1 MKRREPE
8 QLNSA
13 ASEEYRLEDILRE
26 FGASGQGVS
35 DDTAVLPKLDGVKIA
50 APKKPSAA
58 PVSGDTQRLPS
69 LAELQKAGT
78 RFSPPAAK
86 PVEAERRS
94 VEPPQEAGV
103 PPRVPPKTHIRPVAP
118 PPTPRALLADKLHGL
133 WLLRLRV
140 GITGVLA
147 LAGLLLLGYREHFP
161 PTSAVLSPATLSA
174 ISVGL
179 LVLTLLLSPEIF
191 ARAARD
197 LFRLR
202 MGLFVPSV
210 AAAALSVV
218 QSVLDREG
226 ASYCSLVSLLF
237 FFLMLSVAYE
247 RGALVNTLRTVASF
261 DAPMGIFDTPQ
272 LLSGAD
278 SLRRDTGDTAEFL
291 QRLTQ
296 TDTPQTLL
304 RIYAWLLFPLTGG
317 LAYLLSRITDTA
329 FPLAWLLNLLCGI
342 PFCGMLSYVRP
353 FSALSKRLSA
363 FGGALCGWHSAR
375 VFGGKHT
382 IILRDG
388 DLFPPGTISTN
399 GMKLYGANKPARVI
413 AYTLAALSTTKSP
426 LCGIFETLLQAQY
439 GRHFRATA
447 HRFYDSGGVGIEVAG
462 DVVLVGSLSF
472 MREMGV
478 HMPGGTRVRQAI
490 YTSINGEL
498 AGIFALRYQPNA
510 STRAGLHD
518 ILINRRI
525 SVVLAT
531 RDFLVT
537 PELLEAKYELDTQTL
552 RFPPFAERLR
562 LSAGEPG
569 ETASQGALIAK
580 DTFGAFAST
589 VAAGR
594 TLRTASLLSVWMS
607 LLSGVLGVALCTLM
621 IAWNALASPLHVAAF
636 QLLWTIAIS
645 FVSWIVLKF

>member
-8 QLNSA
+8 QLNKP

-26 FGASGQGVS
+26 FGSQTETGGVS
-35 DDTAVLPKLDGVKIA
+35 DDTAVLPKLDGVKVA
-50 APKKPSAA
+50 APKKKQPPPV

-69 LAELQKAGT
+69 LAELQKAGA
-78 RFSPPAAK
+78 RLSPPAEK
-86 PVEAERRS
+86 PSEAERRTG
-94 VEPPQEAGV
+94 EAPQKADA
-103 PPRVPPKTHIRPVAP
+103 PSPAPPKPLIRPVAP
-118 PPTPRALLADKLHGL
+118 PPTPRALLADRLHGL
-133 WLLRLRV
+133 WWLRLRV

-147 LAGLLLLGYREHFP
+147 LVGLLLLLYREHAP
-161 PTSAVLSPATLSA
+161 SVSATSLSA

-179 LVLTLLLSPEIF
+179 LALTLLLSPEVF
-191 ARAARD
+191 VRAARD

-210 AAAALSVV
+210 AAAVLSVV

-226 ASYCSLVSLLF
+226 ASYCAPVSLLF

-247 RGALVNTLRTVASF
+247 RSALVHTLRTVASF

-278 SLRRDTGDTAEFL
+278 SLRRDVGDTVDFL

-317 LAYLLSRITDTA
+317 LAYLLSRITDID
-329 FPLAWLLNLLCGI
+329 FPLAWLLHLLGGI

-413 AYTLAALSTTKSP
+413 AYTLAALDTAKSP

-447 HRFYDSGGVGIEVAG
+447 YRFYNGGIGIEVAG
-462 DVVLVGSLSF
+462 DVVLVGSLGF

-478 HMPGGTRVRQAI
+478 HMPDGTRVRQAI
-490 YTSINGEL
+490 YTSVNGEL

-518 ILINRRI
+518 LLANRRI

-537 PELLEAKYELDTQTL
+537 PELLAAKYDLDTQTL
-552 RFPPFAERLR
+552 RFPAFAERLR
-562 LSAGEPG
+562 LSAGESG
-569 ETASQGALIAK
+569 EAASQGALIAK

-594 TLRTASLLSVWMS
+594 SLRTASLLSVWMS

-621 IAWNALASPLHVAAF
+621 IAWNAPVTPLHVAAF
-636 QLLWTIAIS
+636 QLLWALAVS
-645 FVSWIVLKF
+645 FVSRIVLKW

>member
-50 APKKPSAA
+50 APKKKPSAV

-69 LAELQKAGT
+69 LAELQKAGA
-78 RFSPPAAK
+78 RLSPPAAK
-86 PVEAERRS
+86 PAEAERRP
-94 VEPPQEAGV
+94 VEPPQEADA
-103 PPRVPPKTHIRPVAP
+103 PPRVPPKTHIRPLAP

-133 WLLRLRV
+133 WWLRLRV

-147 LAGLLLLGYREHFP
+147 LAGLLLLGYREHVP
-161 PTSAVLSPATLSA
+161 PASAVLSPAMLST
-174 ISVGL
+174 ISLGL
-179 LVLTLLLSPEIF
+179 LALTLLLSPEVF
-191 ARAARD
+191 VRAARD

-210 AAAALSVV
+210 AAAVLSVV

-226 ASYCSLVSLLF
+226 ASYCAPVSLLF

-247 RGALVNTLRTVASF
+247 RSALVHTLRTVASF

-278 SLRRDTGDTAEFL
+278 SLRRDVGDTVDFL
-291 QRLTQ
+291 RRLTQ

-317 LAYLLSRITDTA
+317 LAYLLSRITDID
-329 FPLAWLLNLLCGI
+329 FPLAWLLHLLGGI

-413 AYTLAALSTTKSP
+413 AYTLAALDTAKIP

-447 HRFYDSGGVGIEVAG
+447 YRFYNGGIGIEVAG
-462 DVVLVGSLSF
+462 DVVLVGSLGF

-478 HMPGGTRVRQAI
+478 HMPDGTRVRQAI
-490 YTSINGEL
+490 YTSVNGEL

-518 ILINRRI
+518 LLANRRI

-537 PELLEAKYELDTQTL
+537 PELLAAKYDLDTQTL
-552 RFPPFAERLR
+552 RFPAFAERLR
-562 LSAGEPG
+562 LSAGAPG
-569 ETASQGALIAK
+569 EAASQGALIAK

-636 QLLWTIAIS
+636 QLLWTLAIS